1 MTLSAYIS
9 NRLIGYIFLSLS
21 VLAWGVSIPLNKLL
35 LENSEPLITLILQLT
50 GSVSLLLILAIVL
63 KIKISWR
70 QDKVLIIVMI
80 GILEPAVAY
89 YLGFVGVQ
97 YTTAMHTS
105 TIYAMEPAGIVA
117 LNAIL
122 FRRKTSWP
130 LVMATL
136 VSIGG
141 VAVIAADGYSS
152 QGSNVLRG
160 DILVFLGVMAASL
173 YVSIS
178 SRFTAAIE
186 IVKMLLLQQLG
197 SLVALSAIWL
207 VARSINQVSVEPM
220 HGSFMVNAFAV
231 GILQFGLSFL
241 FYFMG
246 VKRVSGTPSILILN
260 MTPIVGII
268 SSFILIGETI
278 SGNFIFGA
286 LIVFFCMMY
295 TSLKENH

>member
-1 MTLSAYIS
+1 MNLSSRTS

-35 LENSEPLITLILQLT
+35 LENSEPLITLILQLA
-50 GSVSLLLILAIVL
+50 GSVSLLLILAITL
-63 KIKISWR
+63 NINIGWR

-80 GILEPAVAY
+80 GILEPAIAY

-97 YTTAMHTS
+97 HTTAMHTS
-105 TIYAMEPAGIVA
+105 IIYAMEPAGIVA

-122 FRRKTSWP
+122 FKRKTSWP
-130 LVMATL
+130 LVMVIL

-152 QGSNVLRG
+152 KGSNVLRG

-197 SLVALSAIWL
+197 SLVALSVIWL
-207 VARSINQVSVEPM
+207 VARSIDKVSVEPI
-220 HGSFMVNAFAV
+220 HGSFMMNAFAV
-231 GILQFGLSFL
+231 GILQFGVSFI

-246 VKRVSGTPSILILN
+246 VKRVNGTPSILILN
-260 MTPIVGII
+260 MIPIVGII
-268 SSFILIGETI
+268 SSFVLLREVI
-278 SGNFIFGA
+278 SENFIFGA

>member
-1 MTLSAYIS
+1 
-9 NRLIGYIFLSLS
+9 

-63 KIKISWR
+63 NIKIGWR

-80 GILEPAVAY
+80 GILEPAIAY

-105 TIYAMEPAGIVA
+105 IIYAMEPAGIVA

-130 LVMATL
+130 LVIATL

-160 DILVFLGVMAASL
+160 DILVFFGVMAASL

-268 SSFILIGETI
+268 SSVILIGETI
-278 SGNFIFGA
+278 SRNFIFGA

>member
-1 MTLSAYIS
+1 MTLSSYIS

-63 KIKISWR
+63 NIKIGWR

-80 GILEPAVAY
+80 GILEPAIAY

-105 TIYAMEPAGIVA
+105 IIYAMEPAGIVA

-130 LVMATL
+130 LVIATL

-160 DILVFLGVMAASL
+160 DILVFFGVMAASL

-268 SSFILIGETI
+268 SSVILIGETI
-278 SGNFIFGA
+278 SRNFIFGA